1 MIPLTAIT
9 APRSNTNPWLASVYA
24 GVFTAIAAVAFV
36 LLFQAESPV
45 LYILAFLLI
54 GVGPVL
60 GYQLATGGLG
70 TDWKA
75 LIGGLIG
82 SIPVIGLIL
91 WPILV
96 GALSRTQS
104 VGRLSLASIIGIILA
119 TVVFLLI
126 ATMMGQNPT
135 WLSLGFTLL
144 CAVWGGVCGAFMASA
159 RGE

>member
-9 APRSNTNPWLASVYA
+9 TPRSDTNPWLASVYA

-36 LLFQAESPV
+36 LLFQAEVPV

-60 GYQLATGGLG
+60 GYQLATGRLG

-96 GALSRTQS
+96 GALSSTQS
-104 VGRLSLASIIGIILA
+104 VGRLFLGSIIGIILA
-119 TVVFLLI
+119 VAVFLLI
-126 ATMMGQNPT
+126 ATIMGQNPS
-135 WLSLGFTLL
+135 WLGLGFTLL
-144 CAVWGGVCGAFMASA
+144 FAVWGGVCGAFMASS
-159 RGE
+159 RVQ